1 MLKHKMIPLLLIG
14 SLGVS
19 ACSQTTG
26 DFCDIAEPIRFERDV
41 AVAVVTG
48 DRGAA
53 EKIDAHNRF
62 GEEFCGWSG

>member
-1 MLKHKMIPLLLIG
+1 MLKHRMTPLLLIA